1 MRAPIRT
8 GWRLD
13 SPAEVEAGEGAAE
26 EWGQPGSRQVAGQ
39 GPARRPVTSG
49 VIRRRGGGFLR
60 LGRRQSFC
68 RRMTELYYTSVKLGN
83 PSMGNPS
90 RVLYVQINTGS
101 DILWVTCNGWPTS
114 NGLKVKPLLFSKF
127 STPQSVRWINPF
139 APMIGALQPFKMGKC
154 SVLLLVLQTPLA
166 VTLSSMMMGVA
177 FLGVTPR
184 VFSHCLKGSDNG
196 RSILVLGEIIEPGIV
211 YTPLVPSHIKH
222 TRNHHRLSTTL
233 AYLAEQAYDH
243 FGNAIIAPFSPSV
256 HLIPRKGNECFI
268 TTGR

>member
-1 MRAPIRT
+1 MRHRYELVGDWILPQKL
-8 GWRLD
+8 RLERALRKNGVSLD
-13 SPAEVEAGEGAAE
+13 HVRSRDRARHADRSLLGSSAVGVVDFSVWGAANPFAI
-26 EWGQPGSRQVAGQ
+26 G
-39 GPARRPVTSG
+39 
-49 VIRRRGGGFLR
+49 
-60 LGRRQSFC
+60 
-68 RRMTELYYTSVKLGN
+68 LYYTSVTLGN
-83 PSMGNPS
+83 PS
-90 RVLYVQINTGS
+90 RELYVQINTDS
-101 DILWVTCNGWPTS
+101 DILWVACNPCNDGQHP
-114 NGLKVKPLLFSKF
+114 
-127 STPQSVRWINPF
+127 
-139 APMIGALQPFKMGKC
+139 AGALQPFKMGKC
-154 SVLLLVLQTPLA
+154 CVLLLVLQTPLS

-256 HLIPRKGNECFI
+256 HLIPRKGNKRFI